1 MQVTKKNLEKS
12 QIELTVELT
21 AEEFKP
27 YIEKGVKKLSEEMK
41 IEGFR
46 PGKAPFEVL
55 KQKIGEITI
64 LEESARIAINK
75 TVETAIKENSDEQ
88 IVGQPQVDITKLAP
102 NNPLIYKIT
111 FSVLPEVTLGNYKD
125 FKIKKEKTETTN
137 EEVDKVIDNLRDS
150 RAKEIIA
157 DREIKEGD
165 KVIADIDVFLDN
177 VPIEGGQGKGTAI
190 IIGKDYLIPGFDKK
204 IIGAKKEESREF
216 SLPYPKDHYQT
227 NLAGKMVLFRTKIK
241 EIYERQLPEIN
252 DELAKNFGLKNIEE
266 MKKNIKDSL
275 EQEKDQKAEQEA
287 EIKIFD
293 KILEK
298 TKFGDMPEVLVDHEV
313 KTMMAELEQTITS
326 RGGKFSD
333 YLASIKKT
341 SNELTLD
348 LLPNAVK
355 RVKTALIVRQISLE
369 EKIKVD
375 EKEIDEKI
383 EELLKQYKGYAKVE
397 ERVKEPAYRG
407 YLENSLTNKKVLEK
421 LKEWNLEK

>member
-88 IVGQPQVDITKLAP
+88 IVGQPQVDIIKLAP